1 MKHADPDRDQFHDWV
16 IRVWLWLPFRKR
28 FSREEYLEL
37 FRLEKKETRVLRRRL
52 QFLLGA
58 LLSGGLALTLMLTGF
73 RRDPIDWALA
83 GLGFLIFC
91 GYLCG
96 IESTK
101 EHFCERLLR
110 LKQHPEEV
118 QDI

>member
-1 MKHADPDRDQFHDWV
+1 MRDPEQDRLVKWML
-16 IRVWLWLPFRKR
+16 RLWLRLPFRKR
-28 FSREEYLEL
+28 FNYEEYLEL

-58 LLSGGLALTLMLTGF
+58 LLSGGLALTLMITGF

-83 GLGFLIFC
+83 GLGFLIIC

-96 IESTK
+96 VESTK